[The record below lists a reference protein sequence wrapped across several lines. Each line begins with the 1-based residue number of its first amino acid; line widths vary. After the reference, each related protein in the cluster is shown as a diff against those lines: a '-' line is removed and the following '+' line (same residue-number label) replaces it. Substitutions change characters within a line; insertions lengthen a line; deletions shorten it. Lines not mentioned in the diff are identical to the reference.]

1 MKRVKS
7 RLTDILL
14 LALAVLPLV
23 GCMVLRALTHP
34 ISEGVSI
41 TGAQIYFTI
50 PMPLQDL
57 PITESQVT
65 SLAVILFVLFICLYL
80 THGITK
86 IPSSKR
92 QIFAEFLVE
101 KATELVRT
109 NMGERFLGFAPF
121 VAAIMALSLLSSLS
135 SMLGLFPPTSD
146 LNIIAGWA
154 ILVFILI
161 THYKMKGGIGHYA
174 KGLTEPVALLTPINV
189 IGELS
194 TPIAMTFRHYG
205 NVLSGVVISA
215 LVGTA
220 LSGASAKLFGWLP
233 GALGDIPFLS
243 IGLPAVLSVYLDIF
257 SGCLQAFIFAI
268 LTMLYIANGFPG
280 EAYEERMKKKA
291 EKAAKKRAAK
301 ENVV

>member
-1 MKRVKS
+1 MMHLRS
-7 RLTDILL
+7 RLADILL
-14 LALAVLPLV
+14 LSLAVLPLV
-23 GCMVLRALTHP
+23 GCMVLRALTRP
-34 ISEGVSI
+34 ASEGVSI

-65 SLAVILFVLFICLYL
+65 SLAVILFIFFFCIYL

-92 QIFAEFLVE
+92 QLVAEFLVE
-101 KATELVRT
+101 KATDLVKT

-121 VAAIMALSLLSSLS
+121 VAAIMALSLISSLS

-161 THYKMKGGIGHYA
+161 TYYKMKGGIGHYMRE
-174 KGLTEPVALLTPINV
+174 LSEPVALLTPINV

-220 LSGASAKLFGWLP
+220 LSGISAKLFGWLP
-233 GALGDIPFLS
+233 GFLGDIPFLS
-243 IGLPAVLSVYLDIF
+243 VGLPAVLSVYLDIF

-291 EKAAKKRAAK
+291 ARAAAKRAAQEK
-301 ENVV
+301 RA